1 MNYSLNGIINTKIN
15 TWENDF
21 LTWLESRKEG
31 FAGSI
36 VELTEEDL
44 YDEPTKEEL
53 DYVNKI
59 LNELDNKGSIDDRI

>member
-1 MNYSLNGIINTKIN
+1 MNYSLVGVINTKTN
-15 TWENDF
+15 TWEDDF
-21 LTWLESRKEG
+21 LTWLESRNEG
-31 FAGSI
+31 YGGSI